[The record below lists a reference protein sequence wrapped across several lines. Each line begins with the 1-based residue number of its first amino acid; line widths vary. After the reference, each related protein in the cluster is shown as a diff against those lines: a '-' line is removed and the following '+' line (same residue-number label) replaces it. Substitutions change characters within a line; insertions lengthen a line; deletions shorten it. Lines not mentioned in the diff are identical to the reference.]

1 MEYAEAFKDGFLTA
15 VSLLRG
21 SGAVLPKGY
30 EDPPDY
36 VLKTGESITEG
47 PEGAD
52 DGEFLTIIQNNQGKR
67 IRFNK
72 RAARMLDGYSK
83 ADIWTADGRIYI
95 YPTNEGRFAITRAPS
110 NGQTMICCSTVID
123 DLSKNGKRY
132 RVQKKDNHLVAV
144 EAV

>member
-95 YPTNEGRFAITRAPS
+95 SIPRTRDDSQLRERHPTVRR
-110 NGQTMICCSTVID
+110 
-123 DLSKNGKRY
+123 
-132 RVQKKDNHLVAV
+132 
-144 EAV
+144 